1 MFQVKI
7 DIDSIPSGYR
17 QCTVCLKVIKKTSY
31 TRHMRIH
38 TGDKPF
44 ACELCDYRSNQKSNL
59 RLHIR
64 QMHNTGDEE
73 VPEYVCHICNYRSKQ
88 SSNLNS
94 HIRNKHNLNWPIR
107 DGRFT
112 KLDEWDCSKSTSL
125 SIFCHTSFFL
135 RELKIEYRTWFVV
148 NLICIISYLLIS
160 L

>member
-1 MFQVKI
+1 VYGQDQEEYDIEEGEGDGMMYEGDLPHPEVKI

-64 QMHNTGDEE
+64 QMHYTGDEE

-112 KLDEWDCSKSTSL
+112 KLDE
-125 SIFCHTSFFL
+125 
-135 RELKIEYRTWFVV
+135 
-148 NLICIISYLLIS
+148 
-160 L
+160 